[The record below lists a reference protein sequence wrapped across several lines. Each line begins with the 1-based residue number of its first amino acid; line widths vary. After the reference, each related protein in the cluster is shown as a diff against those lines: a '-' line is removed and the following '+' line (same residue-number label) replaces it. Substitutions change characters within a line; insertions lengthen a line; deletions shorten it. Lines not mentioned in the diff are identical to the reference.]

1 MVSLK
6 QYGAYKGVR
15 GAAYLFAL
23 MADVVVLILSAI
35 VVNIIIQHRDLYST
49 GPQGWTL
56 FMACLSFVVLIVLLL
71 ISSVR
76 SVVHR
81 RSAATTVRQGTMWL
95 EPALLFLLAV
105 CWATATIS
113 TALQPSLLVES
124 YGRGKTARAVV
135 AFSIFM
141 CMITSFLAALTMF
154 GCYPHTFGDSVPS
167 TAPHLTTGTGFGGAT
182 GGAPGSANRVTSNNV
197 GTAAYDHAM
206 NQPQYS
212 DKMPAGGGM
221 HDEYGTGPGMGA
233 APEVQPNM
241 GGAAGGYTGGGPPAG
256 PTVEGTQVNPAMPEP
271 RM

>member
-1 MVSLK
+1 MLSLK
-6 QYGAYKGVR
+6 QYGAYRGVR
-15 GAAYLFAL
+15 GAAYMFAL
-23 MADVVVLILSAI
+23 LVDVIVLILSAI
-35 VVNIIIQHRDLYST
+35 VVNIIIQYRNLYST

-56 FMACLSFVVLIVLLL
+56 FMACFSFVVLIALLL
-71 ISSVR
+71 ISRVR

-81 RSAATTVRQGTMWL
+81 RSAATTVRQGTMWI
-95 EPALLFLLAV
+95 EPALLLLLAV
-105 CWATATIS
+105 CWAAATIS

-141 CMITSFLAALTMF
+141 CMLMSFLAALTIF
-154 GCYPHTFGDSVPS
+154 GSYPHTFGDSLQS
-167 TAPHLTTGTGFGGAT
+167 TAPHLTTGTGFGGAS
-182 GGAPGSANRVTSNNV
+182 GAPGSANRVTSNNV

-221 HDEYGTGPGMGA
+221 HDEYGTGQGMGA

-241 GGAAGGYTGGGPPAG
+241 GGTTGGYAAGPGAG